1 MATVT
6 AGAEATMMATVTAG
20 AEATSMAATAGTA
33 TRGIREVGMRLR
45 ESVRLRLAPYFL
57 LLALPLAIGIWAF
70 GNFAAGNA
78 RDRAD
83 TRLNASLTAAVS
95 AYRRDV
101 QRAAAQAEK
110 LAGTP
115 RIQRAVRERDRRA
128 LAHEAAR
135 HPDAVFLAGGDVLAG
150 RVTPGAPTRTVRISD
165 HGRVIGAVAVAV
177 PMDDDVLSGLQVGL
191 GPAENQR
198 VVGFE
203 GRSATAGPHRG
214 ERVTGEFPAL
224 GDLRLGGDEY
234 RAATAKPVRDSPLR
248 LAVIEPRSAVSAS
261 EDRARRRVVLAGLA
275 ILGGVALAALALA
288 PALARTRSAQA
299 QRAQAAQVLSH
310 VGDGV
315 FLVDQG
321 GTISLWNP
329 GAENM
334 TGVNA
339 DRVLGRRPEDIFRHW
354 SENAPRPTPSAER
367 PVAKTGRYELDG
379 NELWLS
385 VSAVESPVGTVYAFR
400 DLTEEY
406 RLEETRSDFVATV
419 SHELR
424 TPLASIHG
432 AANTLR
438 SRDEQL
444 QPSTR
449 RQLLEVVFEQSE
461 RLAHLVD
468 QILLANQLSSGSAH
482 VERRSFDAAPVARD
496 VVAALRHTTPPGI
509 DVALNTPSDLPPALG
524 DPERVRQIL
533 VNLVDNACKYSPR
546 GGRIDVTLAPANGN
560 VRFSVRDEGL
570 GIPGAEQRRIF
581 EKFYRLDAGMTRG
594 VGGSGL
600 GLFICREL
608 VALMDGRLWVTSRP
622 GVGSTFWFELPGGES
637 ESAALGATGA

>member
-1 MATVT
+1 MVAETTAATMVT
-6 AGAEATMMATVTAG
+6 AGTG
-20 AEATSMAATAGTA
+20 AMSMAATADTTA
-33 TRGIREVGMRLR
+33 RRFRGVGMKLR

-57 LLALPLAIGIWAF
+57 VLALPLAIGIWAF

-83 TRLNASLTAAVS
+83 TRLNASLTSAVS
-95 AYRRDV
+95 TYQREVD
-101 QRAAAQAEK
+101 RAAAQAQK
-110 LAGTP
+110 LAATP
-115 RIQRAVRERDRRA
+115 RIQRAVRQRNRRL
-128 LAHEAAR
+128 LARQAKR
-135 HPDAVFLAGGDVLAG
+135 HPNVAFVAGGRILAG
-150 RVTPGAPTRTVRISD
+150 RMTHGAPTRTVRISD
-165 HGRVIGAVAVAV
+165 HGRVVGAVAVGV
-177 PMDDDVLSGLQVGL
+177 PLDAGVLSRLQAGL
-191 GPAENQR
+191 GSAENQS
-198 VVGFE
+198 VVGFA
-203 GRSATAGPHRG
+203 GRRVTVGPHRG
-214 ERVTGEFPAL
+214 EQATGDFPAV
-224 GDLRLGGDEY
+224 GNLRFGGDEY
-234 RAATAKPVRDSPLR
+234 RAATTKPVRGAPLR
-248 LAVIEPRSAVSAS
+248 LAVVEPRSVVSAA
-261 EDRARRRVVLAGLA
+261 EDHARRRVLLAGLA

-288 PALARTRSAQA
+288 PAFARTRSAQT

-339 DRVLGRRPEDIFRHW
+339 ERILGRRPEEVFRHW
-354 SENAPRPTPSAER
+354 RDNAPRPTPSDEK
-367 PVAKTGRYELDG
+367 PLSKTGRYEIDG

-496 VVAALRHTTPPGI
+496 VVAALRHTTPAGI
-509 DVALNTPSDLPPALG
+509 DLQLHAPSDLPAALG

-546 GGRIDVTLAPANGN
+546 GGRIDVTLARANGN

-581 EKFYRLDAGMTRG
+581 QKFYRLDAGMTRG

-622 GVGSTFWFELPGGES
+622 GVGSTFSFELPVGES
-637 ESAALGATGA
+637 VSAALGATGA